1 MARRYRQAGREE
13 RRKLLD
19 EFVAVT
25 GQHRKYA
32 IALLGRKG
40 TRPARRRGRPS
51 RFDPEVIS
59 ALVDIWKAM
68 DYPWSQR
75 LQAMLPLWLPA
86 SRSALSITG

>member
-1 MARRYRQAGREE
+1 
-13 RRKLLD
+13 
-19 EFVAVT
+19 
-25 GQHRKYA
+25 
-32 IALLGRKG
+32 
-40 TRPARRRGRPS
+40 
-51 RFDPEVIS
+51 VIS